1 MKKTHIDYPINDDTL
16 YRLAD
21 LFKVFGDPTRIRIL
35 YVLLWKNSVFRILP
49 IVFP

>member
-21 LFKVFGDPTRIRIL
+21 LFKVFGDTTRIKIL
-35 YVLLWKNSVFRILP
+35 YALMGTELCVADIAVP
-49 IVFP
+49 